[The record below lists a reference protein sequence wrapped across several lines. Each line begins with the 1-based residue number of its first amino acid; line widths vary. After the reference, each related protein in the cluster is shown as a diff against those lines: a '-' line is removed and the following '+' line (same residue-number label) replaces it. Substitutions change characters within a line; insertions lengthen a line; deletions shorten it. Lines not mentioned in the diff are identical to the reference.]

1 MKAFFS
7 RHLTLKLMSLV
18 MAYVVWAW
26 VSSRSPGVRVVNIN
40 VDLRDTPDTVVQ
52 DFTPKQVRGRLE
64 GDQTVIN
71 RITDGDLIA
80 RPAVPRVEGPI
91 KRALQ
96 ILPED
101 VKGLPRWGVNLVIT
115 EGEINASLEPIQSKA
130 LPVFTLLSGEPPVG
144 YVKTRLAVDPQAV
157 VVRGPASRV
166 QALTHITTK
175 EIDIRAQRRSFSSR
189 VGLVLP
195 DRHCQVEPETVR
207 VTVDIAE
214 TSTIEGEGNP

>member
-71 RITDGDLIA
+71 RITDGT
-80 RPAVPRVEGPI
+80 RFRHVYRFQRGGPDQRL
-91 KRALQ
+91 K

-115 EGEINASLEPIQSKA
+115 EGGDQRFAGTD
-130 LPVFTLLSGEPPVG
+130 PVQGPAGLHPFVREPPVG

-166 QALTHITTK
+166 QALTHITTR